1 MTDRLYSLL
10 KRVSRAFYLTIRVL
24 PGGMREP
31 VALAYLL
38 ARTADTIVDT
48 QAVPSA
54 RRLALLLELKRRLTS
69 EADPNLPRDLISA
82 LGQAQPTEDDRNL
95 LDSFPET
102 IRLLEL
108 LPPSDRHRVV
118 GIVTRLT
125 EGMEFDLRR
134 FPEKSGGELLALDD
148 DEELDRYT
156 FLVAGCVGEFW
167 TDVAMAHTSA
177 LRSWDAETMSGQAI
191 RFGKGLQMVNV
202 LRDLPADL
210 RIGRCYVP
218 RAWLDEVGL
227 TAADLLD
234 PSNST
239 SARPLLTRGAAITAD
254 HLAAAED
261 YVFATPR
268 RCVRLR
274 LAAVWPLLMG
284 WGTLAELLRNQRWL
298 DPASPARVSRGWVY
312 RMIALSSVAV
322 LSNSVLRVWIR
333 SLRRHVVSS

>member
-24 PGGMREP
+24 PGGIREP

-69 EADPNLPRDLISA
+69 DADPDLPRDLISA

-95 LDSFPET
+95 LASIPET
-102 IRLLEL
+102 VRLLEL

-118 GIVTRLT
+118 GIVARLT

-134 FPEKSGGELLALDD
+134 FPEKNGGELIALDD

-177 LRSWDAETMSGQAI
+177 LRSWDAETMSGQAV

-218 RAWLDEVGL
+218 SAWLDEVGL

-239 SARPLLTRGAAITAD
+239 SARPLLTRGAAIAAD
-254 HLAAAED
+254 HLDAAED

-284 WGTLAELLRNQRWL
+284 WGTLAALLRNQSWL
-298 DPASPARVSRGWVY
+298 DPASPSRVSRGWVY

-322 LSNSVLRVWIR
+322 LSNSVLRVCIR
-333 SLRRHVVSS
+333 SLRRRVVSS